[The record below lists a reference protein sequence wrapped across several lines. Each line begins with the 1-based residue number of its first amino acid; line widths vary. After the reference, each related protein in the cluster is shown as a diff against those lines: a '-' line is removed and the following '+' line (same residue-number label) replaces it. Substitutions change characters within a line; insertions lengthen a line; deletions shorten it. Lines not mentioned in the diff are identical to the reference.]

1 MKTIIEKLAHRTR
14 VHEIPGSQAAE
25 NSIAF
30 EAVVGGEVVGRVEAS
45 HREGTIVIQ
54 QLDVLPTMRRRGI
67 GRKLVRAI
75 LNKSQ
80 LLSVDR
86 ACVTTNGSEGFWA
99 LQGFRPS
106 CDEQTDQYP
115 QCQMTRTVPPIV
127 PANPF
132 R

>member
-14 VHEIPGSQAAE
+14 VHEIPGSPAAE

-30 EAVVGGEVVGRVEAS
+30 EAVIGGEVVGRVEAS
-45 HREGTIVIQ
+45 HEEGTIVIQ

-80 LLSVDR
+80 LLSVD
-86 ACVTTNGSEGFWA
+86 
-99 LQGFRPS
+99 
-106 CDEQTDQYP
+106 
-115 QCQMTRTVPPIV
+115 
-127 PANPF
+127 
-132 R
+132 

>member
-1 MKTIIEKLAHRTR
+1 MVHRAK
-14 VHEIPGSQAAE
+14 VHEIPGSHAAE
-25 NSIAF
+25 DSIAF
-30 EAVVGGEVVGRVEAS
+30 EAVVDGEVVGRVEAS
-45 HREGTIVIQ
+45 HRERTIVIQ
-54 QLDVLPTMRRRGI
+54 QLEVLPTMRRRGI

-86 ACVTTNGSEGFWA
+86 ACVTTGGNEGFWA

-106 CDEQTDQYP
+106 CDDQTDQYP
-115 QCQMTRTVPPIV
+115 QCLMTRTVPPIV